1 MSRIII
7 HRGHNQIV
15 MSAYLYKR
23 TSFFRLTLVL
33 LFLTCTL
40 TGLGQQ
46 QDDKDFRTELDLPGN
61 FPAFALAPNGNCW
74 LLSGNNGHAYYT
86 EDIQSDWHCATPLY
100 PADNRTWKDINDFS
114 FFDSTTAI
122 AIAYDN
128 WGKQSYCYLT
138 EDQCKS
144 WSQLLMDKKL
154 TLEQICMDAQG
165 HAWLTGSG
173 YDHILFYSDD
183 KGKTFTPL
191 KLPVAP
197 TDWALVTTLD
207 MRDGQYGLAGL
218 NIKHDTFPLLLTE
231 DNWRTTKQIS
241 TPMGN
246 GKNID
251 KVLLWNDL
259 WIIRQGKEVFFTS
272 SQNILWQHF
281 PIKVTDFYL
290 DRETNKLI
298 AITDKNEVMVFT
310 SPTNYRLFTPEPLPA
325 KPAAAT
331 MHHGTLYVWAVG
343 RILCKADEHGIISVS
358 NFYTTEIP
366 IRTPD
371 LVREGNQHL
380 WGIDFRNVLYLA
392 DKSDGKWYRQER
404 FPMKVKAFQLLSDSV
419 SLIWDG
425 QQHYTY
431 SLADRQLRDYLLPA
445 PLEDFLAAPITEV
458 LLCGGY
464 TYSHI
469 ASVHYRVNPNGQLQ
483 TTHAFS
489 TKIHRKH
496 NCQTCPFKI
505 NRKKQKFQHEA
516 SRNKLDSILRDINR
530 DYSRMPTPEEMQI
543 TEQDRQKYYELLGTF
558 DFLFERKF
566 MNPKAKDPSFDDDI
580 IEDFYRKVPDQMDT
594 LSANTLRQILYK
606 NENLHSTGGAY
617 WFNIQLV
624 NSNGDTLRF
633 DHYNF
638 DNEYAWYLPWMA
650 KYNGMPFRCYNIA
663 LSHWVS
669 DCLPKKFYGKECF
682 DNARF
687 LLQIA
692 DYLWIRKQ
700 DF

>member
-1 MSRIII
+1 
-7 HRGHNQIV
+7 
-15 MSAYLYKR
+15 MSAYFCKQ
-23 TSFFRLTLVL
+23 TSSFRLMLVL

-46 QDDKDFRTELDLPGN
+46 QGGKDFRTELNLPGS

-74 LLSGNNGHAYYT
+74 LWAGNNAYYT

-100 PADNRTWKDINDFS
+100 PADNNTWTDIYDFS

-122 AIAYDN
+122 AITYDN
-128 WGKQSYCYLT
+128 WGKQSYYYLT
-138 EDQCKS
+138 EDRGKN
-144 WSQLLMDKKL
+144 WSQHPMDKKL
-154 TLEQICMDAQG
+154 TLHQICMDAHG
-165 HAWLTGSG
+165 HAWLAGSG
-173 YDHILFYSDD
+173 YEHILFYSDD

-191 KLPVAP
+191 KLPVAA
-197 TDWALVTTLD
+197 TDWALVTALD

-231 DNWRTTKQIS
+231 DNWRTTMQIP

-246 GKNID
+246 GKEIN

-272 SQNILWQHF
+272 SQNIQWQHF

-290 DRETNKLI
+290 DQETNNLI
-298 AITDKNEVMVFT
+298 AFTNNNEVMVFT

-325 KPAAAT
+325 KPVMAA
-331 MHHGTLYVWAVG
+331 MHHGTLYVWSVG
-343 RILCKADEHGIISVS
+343 RILCKADKHGITSVS

-366 IRTPD
+366 IEIPN

-392 DKSDGKWYRQER
+392 DKSDGKWYRQQR
-404 FPMKVKAFQLLSDSV
+404 FPMIVKKFWLLSDSV
-419 SLIWDG
+419 ALIWDG

-431 SLADRQLRDYLLPA
+431 SLTDGQLRDYVLPA
-445 PLEDFLAAPITEV
+445 PLEEFLAAPITEV
-458 LLCGGY
+458 QLCGGY
-464 TYSHI
+464 TNSH
-469 ASVHYRVNPNGQLQ
+469 ATTVHYWVNSNGQLQ
-483 TTHAFS
+483 TTHTFS
-489 TKIHRKH
+489 SKIHRKH
-496 NCQTCPFKI
+496 HCLTCPIKF
-505 NRKKQKFQHEA
+505 NQKKQKFQHEA
-516 SRNKLDSILRDINR
+516 SRNELDSVLRDINR
-530 DYSRMPTPEEMQI
+530 HYSRIPTSDELQI
-543 TEQDRQKYYELLGTF
+543 TEQDRQKYYELVGNF
-558 DFLFERKF
+558 DFLYERKF
-566 MNPKAKDPSFDDDI
+566 MNPKARIPSFDDDI
-580 IEDFYRKVPDQMDT
+580 IEDFYRKVPDRMDT

-606 NENLHSTGGAY
+606 NEHIRSTGGAN
-617 WFNIQLV
+617 WFYIQVV
-624 NSNGDTLRF
+624 NSNSDTLRF
-633 DHYNF
+633 SHYNI

-650 KYNGMPFRCYNIA
+650 EYNGMPFRCYNIA

-687 LLQIA
+687 LLQVA
-692 DYLWIRKQ
+692 DYLWLRKQ

>member
-1 MSRIII
+1 
-7 HRGHNQIV
+7 
-15 MSAYLYKR
+15 MSAYFCKR
-23 TSFFRLTLVL
+23 TSFFRLMLVL

-40 TGLGQQ
+40 TSLGQQ
-46 QDDKDFRTELDLPGN
+46 QEDKDFRTELDLPGN
-61 FPAFALAPNGNCW
+61 FPAFALAPNGDCW

-100 PADNRTWKDINDFS
+100 PADNRTWTDINDFS

-138 EDQCKS
+138 EDRGKS
-144 WSQLLMDKKL
+144 WSQHPMEEKL
-154 TLEQICMDAQG
+154 TLEQICMDTQG

-191 KLPVAP
+191 KLPVAA
-197 TDWALVTTLD
+197 TDWALVTALD

-231 DNWRTTKQIS
+231 DNWRTTRQIS

-246 GKNID
+246 GKKID

-272 SQNILWQHF
+272 SQNIQWQHF

-290 DRETNKLI
+290 DQETNNLI
-298 AITDKNEVMVFT
+298 AFTNNNEVMVFT

-325 KPAAAT
+325 KPVMAA
-331 MHHGTLYVWAVG
+331 MHRGTLYVWSVG
-343 RILCKADEHGIISVS
+343 RILCKADEHRIISVS

-366 IRTPD
+366 IETPNM
-371 LVREGNQHL
+371 VREGNLHL

-392 DKSDGKWYRQER
+392 DKSDGKWYRQQR
-404 FPMKVKAFQLLSDSV
+404 FPMKVKDFWLLSDSV
-419 SLIWDG
+419 ALIWDR

-431 SLADRQLRDYLLPA
+431 SLADGQLRDYVLPA

-464 TYSHI
+464 TNSYI
-469 ASVHYRVNPNGQLQ
+469 NFYTTTVHYRVNPKGQLQ
-483 TTHAFS
+483 TTYTFS
-489 TKIHRKH
+489 TKTQRKH
-496 NCQTCPFKI
+496 HCPTCPIKI

-516 SRNKLDSILRDINR
+516 SRNELDSILRDINR
-530 DYSRMPTPEEMQI
+530 DYSRMPTSDELKI
-543 TEQDRQKYYELLGTF
+543 TEQDRQKYYELVEKY

-566 MNPKAKDPSFDDDI
+566 MNPKARDPRFDEGI
-580 IEDFYRKVPDQMDT
+580 IQDFYQKIPDRMDT

-606 NENLHSTGGAY
+606 NEYLHSTGGSN
-617 WFNIQLV
+617 WFYIQVV
-624 NSNGDTLRF
+624 NSNSDTLRF
-633 DHYNF
+633 SHDNIN
-638 DNEYAWYLPWMA
+638 NEYAWYLPWVA
-650 KYNGMPFRCYNIA
+650 EYNGIPFRCYNVA

-669 DCLPKKFYGKECF
+669 DCLPKKFNGKECF

-687 LLQIA
+687 LLQVA